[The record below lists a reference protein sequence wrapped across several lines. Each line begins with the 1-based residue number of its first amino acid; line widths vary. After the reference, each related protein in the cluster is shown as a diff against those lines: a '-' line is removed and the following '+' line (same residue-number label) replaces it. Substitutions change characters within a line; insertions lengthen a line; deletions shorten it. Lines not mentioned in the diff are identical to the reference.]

1 MRPEQGAGGRLT
13 LCPSLACYSL
23 PNVTAAAARPSGNV
37 TGKTCPHG
45 RESDLD
51 FLGPQLNIPGEEVR
65 R

>member
-51 FLGPQLNIPGEEVR
+51 FLGPQ
-65 R
+65 